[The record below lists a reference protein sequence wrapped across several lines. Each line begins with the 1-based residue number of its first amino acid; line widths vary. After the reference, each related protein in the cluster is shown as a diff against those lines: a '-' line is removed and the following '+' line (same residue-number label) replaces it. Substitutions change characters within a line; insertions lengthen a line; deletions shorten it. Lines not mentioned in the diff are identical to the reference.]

1 MRVIEDKIDYL
12 YLIFLI
18 YFWLFSN
25 GREFFDSN
33 IYLYEVIMNNKIVGF
48 CNSILFECNF
58 IVGKYFFFFF
68 VDGVIIYEI

>member
-1 MRVIEDKIDYL
+1 MRAIEDKIDHL

-18 YFWLFSN
+18 YLCLLPN

-33 IYLYEVIMNNKIVGF
+33 TYLYQVIMNNKTAGF
-48 CNSILFECNF
+48 CNSILLECYF
-58 IVGKYFFFFF
+58 IVGKYFPFFF